1 MRIHF
6 IAIGGSVM
14 HQLAIA
20 LYRKGY
26 QVTGSDDELFEPAAT
41 NLLEEA
47 IMPPSAGWYPEKI
60 TTDIDAV
67 ILGMHAKEDNPEL
80 KKAREAGLKIFSFPE
95 YIYKESEHKKR
106 VAIGGSHGKTSTTAM
121 VMHVLKDA
129 GIDFDYLVG
138 ARLEGFDQSVRVTTA
153 PLIVCEA
160 DEYPA
165 SIIEKRPKF
174 HFLCPHIAV
183 ITGIAWDHINVFPTF
198 DFYLDQFRI
207 FIEKIEKEGV
217 LIYNETDEVLK
228 KLVTANKRT
237 DIRYIPYGLPAYFIE
252 DGVTSVMIGK
262 EKTTLKV
269 FGNHNLLNL
278 QAAHAVCK
286 ELAVN
291 DGNFAGSIAGFT
303 GASKRLEL
311 MADNA
316 KYTVFRDFAH
326 APSKVMASINAVKQQ
341 FPQRKLVAIL
351 ELHTFSS
358 LNEKFMNEY
367 SGAMENADEA
377 IVFYS
382 KHALE
387 LKRMPGLPAE
397 RVRQGFNKSNLE
409 VITERKNLE
418 ERLANTD
425 TGNRNKTNFLFMSSG
440 NYDGMDILKFFSR

>member
-20 LYRKGY
+20 LSRKGY
-26 QVTGSDDELFEPAAT
+26 QVTGSDDEIFEPALT
-41 NLLEEA
+41 NLAKEG
-47 IMPPSAGWYPEKI
+47 IMPPESGWQPEKI
-60 TTDIDAV
+60 TGEIDAV

-80 KKAREAGLKIFSFPE
+80 KKAREIGLKIFSFPE
-95 YIYKESEHKKR
+95 YIYKESEHKIR

-121 VMHVLKDA
+121 VLHVLRNA
-129 GIDFDYLVG
+129 GFDFDYLVG
-138 ARLEGFDQSVRVTTA
+138 ARLQGFDQSVRITDA
-153 PLIVCEA
+153 PLIICEA

-174 HFLCPHIAV
+174 HFLFPHIAV

-198 DFYLDQFRI
+198 DFYLGQFKI
-207 FIEKIEKEGV
+207 FIEKIEKDGV

-228 KLVTANKRT
+228 KLVTYNRRN
-237 DIRYIPYGLPAYFIE
+237 DIRYIPYTLPAYFIE
-252 DGVTSVMIGK
+252 KGITSVIIGK
-262 EKTTLKV
+262 EKTDLRV

-278 QAAHAVCK
+278 QAAYSVCK
-286 ELAVN
+286 ELNVN
-291 DGNFAGSIAGFT
+291 DTNFARFIAGFT

-311 MADNA
+311 LARTTE
-316 KYTVFRDFAH
+316 YSVFRDFAH

-341 FPQRKLVAIL
+341 FPQRKLVAVL

-358 LNEKFMNEY
+358 LNEKFMSEY
-367 SGAMENADEA
+367 SGAMGNADEG

-387 LKRMPGLPAE
+387 LKRMPPLEPQS
-397 RVRQGFNKSNLE
+397 VIKGFNKSNLE
-409 VITERKNLE
+409 VITEKKQLE
-418 ERLANTD
+418 ERLGKIN
-425 TGNRNKTNFLFMSSG
+425 NSNTNFLFMSSG
-440 NYDGMDILKFFSR
+440 NYDGMDILKTIH